1 MTEAAMTTT
10 TLAGKTALVTGA
22 GSGLGRGSALALA
35 RAGAAVVVN
44 DVDRDGAAGTV
55 GAIRDSGG
63 AAAIHIGDVSRPVA
77 VREAIAIATDKF
89 GGLDIVHANAGV
101 ERYVD
106 LEKMSDEDMALLI
119 DVDLKGVLL
128 CFREAIPHLRARG
141 GGVLIATSSV
151 QATHSLPGC
160 VVYAAAKA
168 AVVAA
173 VRTLA
178 LEVGRDGIRVV
189 AVSPGTIDTPMLT
202 RDLADMNLADA
213 EGFLQ
218 RVRDANTL
226 GRIGTP
232 QEIGDVVVFLA
243 GPGAAYITGAN
254 IVVDGGFTAVKS
266 F

>member
-1 MTEAAMTTT
+1 M
-10 TLAGKTALVTGA
+10 V
-22 GSGLGRGSALALA
+22 A
-35 RAGAAVVVN
+35 R
-44 DVDRDGAAGTV
+44 T
-55 GAIRDSGG
+55 
-63 AAAIHIGDVSRPVA
+63 
-77 VREAIAIATDKF
+77 IASY

-101 ERYVD
+101 ERYEALETMADVD
-106 LEKMSDEDMALLI
+106 LELLL

-128 CFREAIPHLRARG
+128 CFREAIPELRKRG
-141 GGVLIATSSV
+141 GGVLLATSSV

-168 AVVAA
+168 GVIAA

-178 LEVGRDGIRVV
+178 LEVGKDNIRVV
-189 AVSPGTIDTPMLT
+189 SVSPGTIDTPMRT
-202 RDLADMNLADA
+202 RDLADMNTADA

-232 QEIGDVVVFLA
+232 KEIGDVIVYLA
-243 GPGAAYITGAN
+243 GPNASYITATD

>member
-1 MTEAAMTTT
+1 MT
-10 TLAGKTALVTGA
+10 TLAGKVALVTGA

-44 DVDRDGAAGTV
+44 DVKRDGAAATAEEIRKAGGKSAVHV
-55 GAIRDSGG
+55 GDISKTSDVR
-63 AAAIHIGDVSRPVA
+63 AAIKLA
-77 VREAIAIATDKF
+77 VDTF
-89 GGLDIVHANAGV
+89 GGLDVVHANAGV
-101 ERYVD
+101 ECYVD
-106 LEKMSDEDMALLI
+106 LEKMSDDDMDRVL

-128 CFREAIPHLRARG
+128 CFREAIPALRARK

-160 VVYAAAKA
+160 VVYAGAKA

-202 RDLADMNLADA
+202 RDLADMNVADA

-226 GRIGTP
+226 GRIGTAA
-232 QEIGDVVVFLA
+232 EIGDVVVFLS
-243 GPGAAYITGAN
+243 GPGAAYVTGTN

>member
-1 MTEAAMTTT
+1 MSGS
-10 TLAGKTALVTGA
+10 LSGKIAIVTGA
-22 GSGLGRGSALALA
+22 GSGLGRGSALSLA
-35 RAGAAVVVN
+35 EAGAAVLVN
-44 DVDRDGAAGTV
+44 DISQRGVDETVAQITAAGGRAIGLVGDTSRTADVKAMIARTV
-55 GAIRDSGG
+55 ASY
-63 AAAIHIGDVSRPVA
+63 
-77 VREAIAIATDKF
+77 

-101 ERYVD
+101 ERYEALETMADVD
-106 LEKMSDEDMALLI
+106 LELLL

-128 CFREAIPHLRARG
+128 CFREAIPELRKRG
-141 GGVLIATSSV
+141 GGVLLATSSV

-168 AVVAA
+168 GVIAA

-178 LEVGRDGIRVV
+178 FEVGKDNIRVV
-189 AVSPGTIDTPMLT
+189 SVSPGTIDTPMLT
-202 RDLADMNLADA
+202 RDLADMNTADA

-218 RVRDANTL
+218 RVRNANTL

-232 QEIGDVVVFLA
+232 KEIGDVIVYLA
-243 GPGAAYITGAN
+243 GPNASYITATD

>member
-1 MTEAAMTTT
+1 MSEAATP
-10 TLAGKTALVTGA
+10 TLAGKVALVTGA

-44 DVDRDGAAGTV
+44 DIDAKGVAQTAD
-55 GAIRDSGG
+55 AITRGG
-63 AAAIHIGDVSRPVA
+63 ATAAVHVGDTSRPDDVRAAIAVA
-77 VREAIAIATDKF
+77 AELF

-101 ERYVD
+101 ERYVN
-106 LEKMSDEDMALLI
+106 LEEMSDEDMALLI
-119 DVDLKGVLL
+119 DVDLKGVLV
-128 CFREAIPHLRARG
+128 CFREAIPRLRARG

-189 AVSPGTIDTPMLT
+189 AVSPGTIETPMLT
-202 RDLADMNLADA
+202 RDLADMNLSDA

-218 RVRDANTL
+218 RVRDANAL

-232 QEIGDVVVFLA
+232 GEIGDVVVFLS
-243 GPGAAYITGAN
+243 GPGGSYITGTN